1 MDFIGHFFPGSA
13 LIFLK
18 DKNDDFSVG
27 YNVLDLLIWSYS
39 ANTEETKKSVF

>member
-18 DKNDDFSVG
+18 DKYNDFSVS